1 MTITTLFTTVY
12 RPMRLR
18 GRSPK
23 TVRLYMCL
31 FSSMRKHF
39 LRDLEVEELTDLVV
53 ADYLESRAGAGLSPF
68 TVEKE
73 RCQILALWRFAADR
87 NLIASRP
94 CCPPAPLPLAS
105 PLAWSMDD
113 MKRVVYA
120 ASEAHGL
127 VGRVQAGVWW
137 KGLVCFAFETG
148 ERIGAIML
156 AKKTSVSGRSVMID
170 ASDRKGGQSA
180 RVHFISEPTLAIV
193 QKIMSESVGDKI
205 FNWDRDP
212 TSLWGIFKK
221 IVAAAHVPVGDRS
234 SFHQI
239 RRTAASWLKASGGNP
254 VEFLGH
260 SSPKICAKYYLDPRI
275 CSPNDRHA
283 CDIMPSLSTVADD
296 RKPDAAA

>member
-1 MTITTLFTTVY
+1 MTLTVLFSTVY

-23 TVRLYMCL
+23 TSRLYMCL
-31 FSSMRKHF
+31 FAAMQRHF
-39 LRDLEVEELTDLVV
+39 LRELEVDELSDLVV
-53 ADYLESRAGAGLSPF
+53 AGYLESRSMAGLSPF

-87 NLIASRP
+87 NLINTRP
-94 CCPPAPLPLAS
+94 CCPPAPLPLPA
-105 PLAWSMDD
+105 PLAWSMED

-120 ASEAHGL
+120 ASECPGL
-127 VGRVQAGVWW
+127 VGRVSAGVWW

-156 AKKTSVSGRSVMID
+156 AKKHSVSGRSVTIG
-170 ASDRKGGQSA
+170 ALDRKGGQSA
-180 RVHFISEPTLAIV
+180 HVHFISEPTLIIV

-205 FNWDRDP
+205 FEWDRDP

-221 IVAAAHVPVGDRS
+221 IIKSARVPVGDRS

-239 RRTAASWLKASGGNP
+239 RRTAASWLAASGGNP

-260 SSPKICAKYYLDPRI
+260 SSPKICKKYYLDPRI